1 MLAWSMNSEYRKI
14 AWLENQILEDSVS
27 VYSNLNIY

>member
-1 MLAWSMNSEYRKI
+1 MNSEYRKI

-27 VYSNLNIY
+27 VYSNLNNY